1 VAVRTNE
8 FTEAATLG
16 AQYSAITLDTAVRPQ
31 QIALTLSAVQIRFLR
46 QQGGSMNR
54 KIFIRTAAALAA
66 IPLSLAVSQSIA
78 QTANVTLYGI
88 VDVGVQHVTG
98 VKGGSITQVASGIME
113 GSRWGLRG
121 TEDMGNGYKTM
132 FVLESR
138 FEADT
143 GGLSNRPISGT
154 QLPDR
159 LTAGLPPAVQAAL
172 NSAVGSS
179 LGVNLPGRLFDR
191 QAFVGLVTPFGAIL
205 AGRQYTPAFEI
216 SNRFD
221 AFANASAASP
231 GQLLSIPAGIDI
243 RESNSVLYRIELN
256 GFYGTG
262 YYAFGENT
270 AGTKNGRLVGINGGY
285 QTGKFGVGLGY
296 NERTN
301 SAGLKSLN
309 SLIGG
314 ANFDTGFANLFAMY
328 GIIKEP
334 NGATAPELRA
344 GLIGGGVPA
353 ALVDS
358 SILPRFLQ
366 DARLYHFGA
375 RVPLGTG
382 TLTVGYSQVDD
393 RRATNADVTSYGA
406 VYTYPM
412 SKRTDLNVGVTQ
424 VNNNANAQ
432 VVGGGNGFLGGVSA
446 FGGKDSTS
454 FQLSL
459 RHKF

>member
-1 VAVRTNE
+1 M
-8 FTEAATLG
+8 
-16 AQYSAITLDTAVRPQ
+16 D
-31 QIALTLSAVQIRFLR
+31 
-46 QQGGSMNR
+46 R
-54 KIFIRTAAALAA
+54 KIFTRTAAVLAA
-66 IPLSLAVSQSIA
+66 IPLSMAVSQSIA
-78 QTANVTLYGI
+78 QTANVTLYGV

-98 VKGGSITQVASGIME
+98 VKGGSVTQVASGIME

-138 FEADT
+138 FEGDT
-143 GGLSNRPISGT
+143 GALSNRPISGA

-172 NSAVGSS
+172 NGAVGST
-179 LGVNLPGRLFDR
+179 LGVNLPGRIFDR
-191 QAFVGLVTPFGAIL
+191 QAYVGMVTPFGAIL

-221 AFANASAASP
+221 AFANSTAASP
-231 GQLLSIPAGIDI
+231 GQLLSIPAGVDI
-243 RESNSVLYRIELN
+243 RESNSILYRIELR

-262 YYAFGENT
+262 YYAFGESA

-285 QTGKFGVGLGY
+285 QTERFGAGIGY

-314 ANFDTGFANLFAMY
+314 ANFNAGFANLFAMY

-334 NGATAPELRA
+334 NGSNAPELRA

-353 ALVDS
+353 VLVDS

-366 DARLYHFGA
+366 DSRLYHVGA

-382 TLTVGYSQVDD
+382 TLTLGYSQLDD
-393 RRATNADVTSYGA
+393 RRATNADTTSYGA
-406 VYTYPM
+406 AYTYPL
-412 SKRTDLNVGVTQ
+412 SKRTDLNVAVTQ

-432 VVGGGNGFLGGVSA
+432 VVAGGNGFLGGVSA
-446 FGGKDSTS
+446 FGGKDSS
-454 FQLSL
+454 SYQFSL

>member
-1 VAVRTNE
+1 M
-8 FTEAATLG
+8 
-16 AQYSAITLDTAVRPQ
+16 D
-31 QIALTLSAVQIRFLR
+31 
-46 QQGGSMNR
+46 R
-54 KIFIRTAAALAA
+54 KIFTRTAAALAA
-66 IPLSLAVSQSIA
+66 IPLTLAVSSTFA

-121 TEDMGNGYKTM
+121 TEDLGNGYKAM

-138 FEADT
+138 FEGDT
-143 GGLSNRPISGT
+143 GALSNRPISGS

-172 NSAVGSS
+172 NSAVGSTV
-179 LGVNLPGRLFDR
+179 GVNLPGRLFDR

-216 SNRFD
+216 SNRYD
-221 AFANASAASP
+221 AFANSSAASP
-231 GQLLSIPAGIDI
+231 GQLLSIPAGVDI
-243 RESNSVLYRIELN
+243 RESNSLVYRIELQ

-262 YYAFGENT
+262 YYALGESAT
-270 AGTKNGRLVGINGGY
+270 GTKNGRLVGINGGY
-285 QTGKFGVGLGY
+285 QTGRFGVGVGY

-309 SLIGG
+309 SLFGG
-314 ANFDTGFANLFAMY
+314 ANFDAGFANFFAMY
-328 GIIKEP
+328 GVVKEP
-334 NGATAPELRA
+334 NGSSAPELRA
-344 GLIGGGVPA
+344 GLISGGVPA

-366 DARLYHFGA
+366 DARVYHVGA
-375 RVPLGTG
+375 RVPLGVG
-382 TLTVGYSQVDD
+382 LLTVGYSQVDD
-393 RRATNADVTSYGA
+393 RRATNADTTSYGA
-406 VYTYPM
+406 TYTYPL
-412 SKRTDLNVGVTQ
+412 SKRTDLNLGVTQ
-424 VNNNANAQ
+424 VNNNPNAQ
-432 VVGGGNGFLGGVSA
+432 VVAGGNGFLGGVSA

-454 FQLSL
+454 YQFSL

>member
-1 VAVRTNE
+1 M
-8 FTEAATLG
+8 
-16 AQYSAITLDTAVRPQ
+16 D
-31 QIALTLSAVQIRFLR
+31 
-46 QQGGSMNR
+46 R
-54 KIFIRTAAALAA
+54 KIFTRTAAALAA
-66 IPLSLAVSQSIA
+66 IPLTLAASSTFA

-121 TEDMGNGYKTM
+121 TEDLGNGYKAM

-138 FEADT
+138 FEGDT
-143 GGLSNRPISGT
+143 GALSNRPISGS

-172 NSAVGSS
+172 NSAVGSTV
-179 LGVNLPGRLFDR
+179 GVNLPGRLFDR

-216 SNRFD
+216 SNRYD
-221 AFANASAASP
+221 AFANSSAASP
-231 GQLLSIPAGIDI
+231 GQLLSIPAGVDI
-243 RESNSVLYRIELN
+243 RESNSLVYRIELQ

-262 YYAFGENT
+262 YYALGESA

-285 QTGKFGVGLGY
+285 QTGRFGVGVGY

-309 SLIGG
+309 SLFGG
-314 ANFDTGFANLFAMY
+314 ANFDAGFANFFAMY
-328 GIIKEP
+328 GVVKEP
-334 NGATAPELRA
+334 NGSSAPELRA
-344 GLIGGGVPA
+344 GLISGGVPA

-366 DARLYHFGA
+366 DARVYHVGA
-375 RVPLGTG
+375 RVPLGVG
-382 TLTVGYSQVDD
+382 LLTVGYSQVDD
-393 RRATNADVTSYGA
+393 RRATNADTTSYGA
-406 VYTYPM
+406 TYTYPL
-412 SKRTDLNVGVTQ
+412 SKRTDLNLGVTQ
-424 VNNNANAQ
+424 VNNNPNAQ
-432 VVGGGNGFLGGVSA
+432 VVAGGNGFLGGVSA

-454 FQLSL
+454 YQFSL

>member
-1 VAVRTNE
+1 
-8 FTEAATLG
+8 
-16 AQYSAITLDTAVRPQ
+16 
-31 QIALTLSAVQIRFLR
+31 
-46 QQGGSMNR
+46 
-54 KIFIRTAAALAA
+54 
-66 IPLSLAVSQSIA
+66 
-78 QTANVTLYGI
+78 
-88 VDVGVQHVTG
+88 
-98 VKGGSITQVASGIME
+98 
-113 GSRWGLRG
+113 
-121 TEDMGNGYKTM
+121 
-132 FVLESR
+132 
-138 FEADT
+138 
-143 GGLSNRPISGT
+143 
-154 QLPDR
+154 
-159 LTAGLPPAVQAAL
+159 VQAAL

-191 QAFVGLVTPFGAIL
+191 QAYVGLVTPFGAIL

-353 ALVDS
+353 VLVDS